1 MVSCIYK
8 SQSKLKNPLKR
19 KIYREQPFN
28 KYISFKKMRS
38 VASNKRA
45 FKKQPSKKQIYIKK
59 FFVHNIK
66 MLKLSLNELKQIA
79 KMRGIKGYKSM
90 SEERLISSINES
102 EPVKESE
109 KNFNDTRIE
118 KIKKDFY

>member
-1 MVSCIYK
+1 
-8 SQSKLKNPLKR
+8 
-19 KIYREQPFN
+19 
-28 KYISFKKMRS
+28 MRS

-45 FKKQPSKKQIYIKK
+45 FKKQPSKKQIYIKN

-66 MLKLSLNELKQIA
+66 MLKLSLNELKQVA
-79 KMRGIKGYKSM
+79 KMRWIKSYKSM

-109 KNFNDTRIE
+109 KNCNDTRIE
-118 KIKKDFY
+118 KIKKDFYWIKR